1 MSELLYD
8 SSNNK
13 YSYTSVENSE
23 KLYLFEIIITN
34 TNNTNLIIRKI
45 KNSIIDKIISL
56 EDQIYYDNINKIK
69 INIIDI
75 NNPKKNA
82 EIKIKL
88 NNKIKSN
95 SISSKK
101 INLEISRITL
111 GYTEINYQILF

>member
-1 MSELLYD
+1 MTIFQKDRVGFTQKVRILE
-8 SSNNK
+8 
-13 YSYTSVENSE
+13 
-23 KLYLFEIIITN
+23 YLFEIIITN

-88 NNKIKSN
+88 NNKIK
-95 SISSKK
+95 
-101 INLEISRITL
+101 
-111 GYTEINYQILF
+111 